1 MELINSNE
9 GNIEGFQLPSYWEG
23 WNDEYQNTKDRDL
36 QDKKGDISEK
46 TVALKGDISE
56 LRNELNA
63 EKIALQDLLK
73 QYEDQKGNPNAHQDR
88 AAEPLKDETLKFSN
102 YSYVPLAYYPIGC
115 LFILFLIYKKL

>member
-1 MELINSNE
+1 MELINSKE
-9 GNIEGFQLPSYWEG
+9 GNIEGFELPSVWER
-23 WNDEYQNTKDRDL
+23 WNKNFQSVKGRTLQEKKD
-36 QDKKGDISEK
+36 QISEK

-56 LRNELNA
+56 LRNELNS
-63 EKIALQDLLK
+63 EKIELQDLLK
-73 QYEDQKGNPNAHQDR
+73 QYEDQKGNPNAHEDR